1 MNKIE
6 QMLQE
11 LCPEGVEYKKLGE
24 VAMLYTG
31 ATPNTS
37 IKEYWENGTIPWMSS
52 GEVNNKIITKTEK
65 FITQQGYDSCSTTF
79 VLPEAVVI
87 ALAGQGKT
95 RGLVALTKI
104 KLCTNQSLC
113 SIVPSDKLLSSYL
126 YHYLSSKYQH
136 LRKISSGDG
145 TRGGLNLKMISN
157 YEIPIPPLPI
167 QEEIVR
173 ILDHFT
179 ELTAELQTELQAEL
193 QARKEQYEY
202 YRNKLLT
209 FTKIEGTQDVIWMKM
224 SEICGIINAPKKI
237 QKSHYQKTGLY
248 PIIDQGQKYIIGFTN
263 EASALVQA
271 GEYVLFGDHT
281 REIKYVD
288 FPFAQGAD
296 GLKIIKPK
304 ECINVRFLYHIMLS
318 LKIPNRGYNR
328 HWSVVSPLAIPV
340 PPLSEQQRI
349 VSILDKFETLVNDLS
364 QGLPAEIAAV
374 QEQYEYYRNKLLTF
388 NRIKSN

>member
-11 LCPEGVEYKKLGE
+11 LCPNGVEYKKLSE
-24 VAMLYTG
+24 VVMLYTG

-79 VLPEAVVI
+79 VPPETVVI

-126 YHYLSSKYQH
+126 YHYLSSRYQH

-145 TRGGLNLKMISN
+145 TRGGLNLKMINN
-157 YEIPIPPLPI
+157 YEVPVPPLPI
-167 QEEIVR
+167 QKEIVR

-179 ELTAELQTELQAEL
+179 ELTAELQEEL
-193 QARKEQYEY
+193 QARQKQYEY

-209 FTKIEGTQDVIWMKM
+209 FKNDKNVRWMKI
-224 SEICGIINAPKKI
+224 SEICDIINAPKKI
-237 QKSHYQKTGLY
+237 PKSHYQKTGLY

-271 GEYVLFGDHT
+271 GKYVLFGDHT
-281 REIKYVD
+281 REIKYID

-328 HWSVVSPLAIPV
+328 HWTVVSPLAVPV
-340 PPLSEQQRI
+340 PSLFEQERI
-349 VSILDKFETLVNDLS
+349 VSILDKFEVLVNDLF
-364 QGLPAEIAAV
+364 QGLPAEIAAI

-388 NRIKSN
+388 NHIKSI